1 MLDIADRAHAGH
13 AIRSFNFTEFEFRDD
28 GPTGLTFEGVASVVD
43 TPYEVRDTWGTFTE
57 TIRAG
62 AFNKTLKDG
71 KADVAL
77 FVNHDT
83 RALPLATR
91 LDGSLVLAANPH
103 LSVRATL
110 NPARPSV
117 QEVRHAV
124 ADGQARQMSIG
135 FGVPKDAQKDVWNA
149 DYTERTIH
157 EVKLNETSIVW
168 RGASPTTSGA
178 MRSLD
183 EFLTAGDMTEAE
195 MRSLIRRMETRFAD
209 IYMDDVRS
217 RLRSALEARYA
228 PTQNQWLWVRDFSDI
243 EVVYELEGFASPGC
257 FALGYS
263 LDPAGAVV
271 LSDNPVA
278 VVPSTTY
285 VPTAARSAFEARDLA
300 DRERLEM
307 KSAMRPAPIA

>member
-1 MLDIADRAHAGH
+1 
-13 AIRSFNFTEFEFRDD
+13 
-28 GPTGLTFEGVASVVD
+28 VVD
-43 TPYEVRDTWGTFTE
+43 TPYEVRDMWGTFTE

-62 AFNKTLKDG
+62 AFNKTLKDS

-103 LSVRATL
+103 LEVRASM

-183 EFLTAGDMTEAE
+183 EFLAE
-195 MRSLIRRMETRFAD
+195 WSWDDAD
-209 IYMDDVRS
+209 IERALAFMGN
-217 RLRSALEARYA
+217 LRGESPAEREA
-228 PTQNQWLWVRDFSDI
+228 I
-243 EVVYELEGFASPGC
+243 E
-257 FALGYS
+257 
-263 LDPAGAVV
+263 
-271 LSDNPVA
+271 
-278 VVPSTTY
+278 
-285 VPTAARSAFEARDLA
+285 AAAKAAIEYEARDRA

-307 KSAMRPAPIA
+307 KSAMRPALIA